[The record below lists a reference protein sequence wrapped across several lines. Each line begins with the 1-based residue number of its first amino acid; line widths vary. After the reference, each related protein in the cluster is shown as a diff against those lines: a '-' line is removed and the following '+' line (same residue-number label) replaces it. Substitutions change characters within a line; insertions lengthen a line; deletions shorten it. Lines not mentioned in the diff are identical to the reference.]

1 MAIATGLRI
10 SDVLSIETDK
20 LRDKNGELGNRN
32 RITVRELKTGKNR
45 RVYLPNEL
53 LEKMIRIAGKYYVFE
68 GRINP
73 KKHRTRQAVAKDMK
87 RARQILRAKKL
98 VVSPHTAPENVG
110 SRTDE
115 KRKRHKKTAKANEP
129 IATPV

>member
-53 LEKMIRIAGKYYVFE
+53 LEKMIRIAGNTMFCRGELIRKNIE
-68 GRINP
+68 RG
-73 KKHRTRQAVAKDMK
+73 
-87 RARQILRAKKL
+87 KL
-98 VVSPHTAPENVG
+98 
-110 SRTDE
+110 
-115 KRKRHKKTAKANEP
+115 
-129 IATPV
+129 

>member
-68 GRINP
+68 GRINR
-73 KKHRTRQAVAKDMK
+73 KNIERG
-87 RARQILRAKKL
+87 KL
-98 VVSPHTAPENVG
+98 
-110 SRTDE
+110 
-115 KRKRHKKTAKANEP
+115 
-129 IATPV
+129 